1 VFALLLSLW
10 SSLISLDEYPDAE
23 AEADAE
29 VDAFLSILAAEL
41 NDDDAEVGRAP
52 EADAEARGDA
62 EDGVDDVQ
70 DDDTAD
76 GVGVGEVLIVDRD
89 GVGLEVAVAV
99 GGL

>member
-1 VFALLLSLW
+1 MFALLLSLW

-23 AEADAE
+23 AEAEADA
-29 VDAFLSILAAEL
+29 DAFLSILAAEL

-52 EADAEARGDA
+52 EAEAEARGDA
-62 EDGVDDVQ
+62 EVAFEDVK

-76 GVGVGEVLIVDRD
+76 GVGVGEVLTVDRV
-89 GVGLEVAVAV
+89 GVGLEGTVAV

>member
-1 VFALLLSLW
+1 MFALLLSLW
-10 SSLISLDEYPDAE
+10 SSLISLDEYPDEE
-23 AEADAE
+23 AEVEVDA
-29 VDAFLSILAAEL
+29 DAFLSILAAEL

-52 EADAEARGDA
+52 EAEAGTRGDA
-62 EDGVDDVQ
+62 DDEVEDVK

-76 GVGVGEVLIVDRD
+76 GVGVGEVLIVDRV